1 MTTLPDV
8 IELTAEE
15 EARRLWEG
23 VRTARESA
31 REDLVSLFQAVEL
44 GCRAVEVLAAHRL
57 QGVKDRFP
65 ATIGLLLETPVP
77 EVDPQRDSI
86 PGHSSLDFT
95 EVLDLVSEETLSC
108 VAPGMHRGWEDRRFA
123 CRRSR
128 VTARDALGVSLD
140 AAARANLLTL
150 AAYRNRLFRHPPPVR
165 VVTGEITRGF
175 ADLEALV
182 GGLLP

>member
-1 MTTLPDV
+1 MTKLPDEIV
-8 IELTAEE
+8 LTAEE
-15 EARRLWEG
+15 EARRLWDGAG
-23 VRTARESA
+23 VAFGSA

-44 GCRAVEVLAAHRL
+44 GCRAVEILAAHRL

-65 ATIGLLLETPVP
+65 ATIGLLLEIPVP
-77 EVDPQRDSI
+77 EVDPNRDSV

-95 EVLDLVSEETLSC
+95 DVLDLVSEESLSC

-128 VTARDALGVSLD
+128 VTAREALGVSLD
-140 AAARANLLTL
+140 AAARADLLTL

-175 ADLEALV
+175 DALEDLV
-182 GGLLP
+182 NGLLL

>member
-8 IELTAEE
+8 IELNAEE
-15 EARRLWEG
+15 EARRLWG
-23 VRTARESA
+23 AARTAIGSA
-31 REDLVSLFQAVEL
+31 REDLVALLQAVEL
-44 GCRAVEVLAAHRL
+44 GCRAVEVVAVHRL

-65 ATIGLLLETPVP
+65 ATIGLLLETPAS
-77 EVDPQRDSI
+77 EVEPQRNSL

-95 EVLDLVSEETLSC
+95 DLLDLVSDETLSC

-128 VTARDALGVSLD
+128 VTAREALGVSVD
-140 AAARANLLTL
+140 AAGRANLLTL

-165 VVTGEITRGF
+165 VVPGEITRGF
-175 ADLEALV
+175 DDLEALMN
-182 GGLLP
+182 GLLP

>member
-15 EARRLWEG
+15 EASRLWEG
-23 VRTARESA
+23 ARTAIRSA
-31 REDLVSLFQAVEL
+31 RDELVFLLQGVEL

-57 QGVKDRFP
+57 QEVKERFP
-65 ATIGLLLETPVP
+65 ATIGLLLETPAP

-95 EVLDLVSEETLSC
+95 DVLDLVSDESLSC

-128 VTARDALGVSLD
+128 VTAREALGVSLD

-150 AAYRNRLFRHPPPVR
+150 AAYRNRLLRHPPPVR
-165 VVTGEITRGF
+165 VVTGEITRAF
-175 ADLEALV
+175 EDLEALV
-182 GGLLP
+182 NGLLP